1 MAAAPSDPLLA
12 WRSEFPILERKAG
25 YLINNSLGA
34 MPRQVYENLK
44 AYADTW
50 ATEGVVAWREWLPM
64 VQKTADLVGSLVG
77 AAPGT
82 MTMHQNVST
91 LTSIVISALD
101 FGGKRNKVVTTELN
115 FPSVV
120 YNWMAQ
126 KDRGAEVHVVKS
138 RDGGLNV
145 ETEDLVAAIDDRTQA
160 VALDLVLFRS
170 SGLIDPK
177 PVIDAAHA
185 KGALVILDTYQGT
198 GAVPIDVQALGV
210 DFLVGGSVKWL
221 CGGPG
226 ACFLYAHPEVTRRLR
241 PRVTGWFSDKHPFDF
256 RFGEV
261 DPAEDARRWMGGT
274 PAVPA
279 LYAARAGYEIISK
292 VGVAAIREKSLRQ
305 TSLLM
310 ALADEQGL
318 SVQTPRAAHRR
329 GNTVCV
335 DFEGS
340 EDACQR
346 LIERGFVVDWR
357 PQGGIRISPHFY
369 NSDEECRAIM
379 AEIKSLRESGT
390 LRKVPGGPR
399 TH

>member
-1 MAAAPSDPLLA
+1 MAAAPTDPLLA
-12 WRSEFPILERKAG
+12 WRSEFPILDRKAG

-34 MPRQVYENLK
+34 MPRKVYDHLK
-44 AYADTW
+44 TYADTW
-50 ATEGVVAWREWLPM
+50 ATEGVVAWRDWLPM
-64 VQKTADLVGSLVG
+64 AVKTADMVG
-77 AAPGT
+77 AIIGAPPGSVT
-82 MTMHQNVST
+82 LHQNVST
-91 LTSIVISALD
+91 LTAIIISALD
-101 FGGKRNKVVTTELN
+101 FSGKRNKVVTTELN

-126 KDRGAEVHVVKS
+126 RDRGAEVQVVKS
-138 RDGGLNV
+138 RDGGLNI
-145 ETEDLVAAIDDRTQA
+145 ETEDLVAAIDDRTLA

-170 SGLIDPK
+170 SGLIDVK

-185 KGALVILDTYQGT
+185 KGAIVVLDTYQGT

-221 CGGPG
+221 CGGSG
-226 ACFLYAHPEVTRRLR
+226 ACFLYAQPDVTRRLR
-241 PRVTGWFSDKHPFDF
+241 PRNTGWFSDKHPFDF

-261 DPAEDARRWMGGT
+261 DPADDAHRWMGGT
-274 PAVPA
+274 PSIPAVH
-279 LYAARAGYEIISK
+279 AARAGYEIIAQ

-310 ALADEQGL
+310 AMADEQGL

-340 EDACQR
+340 EDACRR

-379 AEIKSLRESGT
+379 AEIKALRDSGT
-390 LRKVPGGPR
+390 LRKVPAGPR

>member
-1 MAAAPSDPLLA
+1 MAAEPDPLLA
-12 WRSEFPILERKAG
+12 WRPEFPILARKAG

-34 MPRQVYENLK
+34 MPRKAHDHLQ
-44 AYADTW
+44 AYANKW
-50 ATEGVVAWREWLPM
+50 AEEGVVAWRDWLPM
-64 VQKTADLVGSLVG
+64 VSRTADMVGRIIG
-77 AAPGT
+77 APPGT

-91 LTSIVISALD
+91 LTAILISALD

-126 KDRGAEVHVVKS
+126 KDRGAQVEVVRS
-138 RDGGLNV
+138 RDGGLNI
-145 ETEDLVAAIDDRTQA
+145 ETEDMVAAIDDRTL
-160 VALDLVLFRS
+160 VLALDLVLFRT
-170 SGLIDPK
+170 SGLIDIK

-185 KGALVILDTYQGT
+185 KGAMVVLDTYQAT

-226 ACFLYAHPEVTRRLR
+226 AAFLYAHPDATSRSR
-241 PRVTGWFSDKHPFDF
+241 PRFTGWFSDKHPFDF

-261 DPAEDARRWMGGT
+261 DYADDAHRWMGGS
-274 PAVPA
+274 PSVPA
-279 LYAARAGYEIISK
+279 LYAARAGYEIVAQ
-292 VGVAAIREKSLRQ
+292 VGVPAIREKSLRQ

-318 SVQTPRAAHRR
+318 SVRTPRAAHRR
-329 GNTVCV
+329 GNTMCV

-357 PQGGIRISPHFY
+357 PQAGIRISPHFY
-369 NSDEECRAIM
+369 NSDDECRAIM
-379 AEIKSLRESGT
+379 AEIESLRDSGA
-390 LRKVPGGPR
+390 LRKTPAGPR